1 MTQIVSRNCYFG
13 RYGKVQKSIFTK
25 GKHPNK
31 KTHLAFITYENE
43 LDAAIAIVVLID
55 QTQAMQ
61 YFEHG

>member
-55 QTQAMQ
+55 QM
-61 YFEHG
+61 